1 MPHVNIKHLPA
12 ELDERR
18 ESALVSEITEAV
30 KSAFGVD
37 EGVISITLESV
48 APEVCVRWLGVWWE
62 VEGAGCVICGDD
74 SVCCGCDC
82 GGGVWQTRMARGA
95 CGGAC

>member
-1 MPHVNIKHLPA
+1 VNPFPDIDHEDINMPHVNIKHLPA
-12 ELDERR
+12 ELDEQR

-48 APEVCVRWLGVWWE
+48 APERWQEQVYVPEIINRRELLRKVP
-62 VEGAGCVICGDD
+62 
-74 SVCCGCDC
+74 
-82 GGGVWQTRMARGA
+82 QY
-95 CGGAC
+95 

>member
-1 MPHVNIKHLPA
+1 MPAAAGLVVNPSPDIDYEDINMPHINIKHLPT

-18 ESALVSEITEAV
+18 ESALVSEITQAV

-48 APEVCVRWLGVWWE
+48 APEVWHEQVYVPEIVNRRELLRKVP
-62 VEGAGCVICGDD
+62 
-74 SVCCGCDC
+74 
-82 GGGVWQTRMARGA
+82 QY
-95 CGGAC
+95 

>member
-48 APEVCVRWLGVWWE
+48 APEV
-62 VEGAGCVICGDD
+62 
-74 SVCCGCDC
+74 
-82 GGGVWQTRMARGA
+82 WQEQVYVPEIINRRELLRKVPKY
-95 CGGAC
+95 

>member
-1 MPHVNIKHLPA
+1 VNPFPDIDHEDINMPHVNIKHLPA
-12 ELDERR
+12 ELDEQR

-48 APEVCVRWLGVWWE
+48 APEV
-62 VEGAGCVICGDD
+62 
-74 SVCCGCDC
+74 
-82 GGGVWQTRMARGA
+82 WQEQVYVPEIINRRELLRKVPQY
-95 CGGAC
+95 

>member
-1 MPHVNIKHLPA
+1 MNPFPDIDHEDINMPHVNIKHLPA
-12 ELDERR
+12 ELDEQR

-48 APEVCVRWLGVWWE
+48 APERWQEQVYVPEIINRRELLRKVP
-62 VEGAGCVICGDD
+62 
-74 SVCCGCDC
+74 
-82 GGGVWQTRMARGA
+82 QY
-95 CGGAC
+95 

>member
-1 MPHVNIKHLPA
+1 MPHVNIKHLPV

-48 APEVCVRWLGVWWE
+48 APEV
-62 VEGAGCVICGDD
+62 
-74 SVCCGCDC
+74 
-82 GGGVWQTRMARGA
+82 WQEQVYVPEIINRRELLRKVPKY
-95 CGGAC
+95 

>member
-12 ELDERR
+12 ELDEQR

-48 APEVCVRWLGVWWE
+48 APERWQEQVYVPEIINRRELLRKVP
-62 VEGAGCVICGDD
+62 
-74 SVCCGCDC
+74 
-82 GGGVWQTRMARGA
+82 QY
-95 CGGAC
+95 